1 MKTAKEFLK
10 QYGEA
15 EKIAHRVKTEYDK
28 ELEMIDSIKSPMD
41 TDGMPHATGVSRIV
55 EQRAV
60 RLAEKAEA
68 YKDAAIYALKV
79 RQDVFDVIL
88 EVDGIKGQILYERYI
103 NLKKW
108 DEIAEE
114 LHYTVRWV
122 QYLHGE
128 ALKFITLHCTSLF
141 DVVL

>member
-1 MKTAKEFLK
+1 MKTAKEYLK

-15 EKIAHRVKTEYDK
+15 EKIAARIKAEYDK

-41 TDGMPHATGVSRIV
+41 TDGMPHGTGVSRIV

-68 YKDAAIYALKV
+68 YKVAAIDALKI

-88 EVDGIKGQILYERYI
+88 KVDGVQGQILYERYI

-108 DEIAEE
+108 DQIADE

-141 DVVL
+141 DVIL